1 VGRETSFSDLG
12 GDSFGAI
19 ELLFEIEDRFGVT
32 IPPAT
37 FIGGSSIAAV
47 AALLRARAPEK
58 PALKLVP
65 LNASGRLPPLFIPY
79 GPGAAVGYAGAI
91 SEALGPDQPIYCFQ
105 APAGDHDVAEPE
117 SMEEKAAK
125 MIELIVGVQPEGPYY
140 VIGYSFQ
147 SHVAYEIAQQ
157 LHDRGA
163 AVAFLGIIDDSAD
176 LERRRP
182 GVENFP
188 PKKRTTGA
196 LNLWAIERYVPKPY
210 AGRVTLFRAAI
221 PAEIYQADATAGW
234 GGLALGGV
242 ETFDAAGDHAH
253 LVTRDGF
260 GWGALLGVVLARAR
274 RAAVLQPAGA
284 KELAKAVRQAR
295 SLVTGKT
302 TRHAIDA
309 RVAAKRGDRAGE
321 IAAYRKALAA
331 GDAPAWARRNLGHA
345 LIENGQIDAGI
356 KLLEETLA
364 SDPWPSKSA
373 VSLAEVYV
381 AHGRQDRLAKLREAM
396 REVLVDEPQVMLHWG
411 HLCRIAGDFAEAET
425 AMRRAVVLA
434 DRTGTARDYSADV
447 RSSLAEL
454 LAGRG
459 RADEA
464 IVVAREAFEMFPSD
478 AGRCMRL
485 AGLVARTGNRAEAAN
500 WYRRALEIEPKLEE
514 ARAALVALPQ
524 R

>member
-1 VGRETSFSDLG
+1 
-12 GDSFGAI
+12 
-19 ELLFEIEDRFGVT
+19 
-32 IPPAT
+32 
-37 FIGGSSIAAV
+37 
-47 AALLRARAPEK
+47 
-58 PALKLVP
+58 
-65 LNASGRLPPLFIPY
+65 
-79 GPGAAVGYAGAI
+79 
-91 SEALGPDQPIYCFQ
+91 
-105 APAGDHDVAEPE
+105 
-117 SMEEKAAK
+117 
-125 MIELIVGVQPEGPYY
+125 
-140 VIGYSFQ
+140 
-147 SHVAYEIAQQ
+147 
-157 LHDRGA
+157 
-163 AVAFLGIIDDSAD
+163 
-176 LERRRP
+176 
-182 GVENFP
+182 
-188 PKKRTTGA
+188 
-196 LNLWAIERYVPKPY
+196 
-210 AGRVTLFRAAI
+210 
-221 PAEIYQADATAGW
+221 
-234 GGLALGGV
+234 
-242 ETFDAAGDHAH
+242 
-253 LVTRDGF
+253 
-260 GWGALLGVVLARAR
+260 VLARAR
-274 RAAVLQPAGA
+274 RAAALQPVGA

-295 SLVTGKT
+295 GLVTGKT
-302 TRHAIDA
+302 TRHTIDA

-321 IAAYRKALAA
+321 IAAYRKGLVA
-331 GDAPAWARRNLGHA
+331 GDAPPWARRNLGHA